1 MNSTLDVILV
11 NRCNQSDGLH
21 TVLPAKLCVRV
32 LVIMALAAAA
42 AGVVGVVSGAAAT
55 TWYVDDDGGA
65 GIDYMKIQDAVNAA
79 DDEDTIEVRSGT
91 YHENVD
97 LNKQLILIGVDTGE
111 GKPVVD
117 AERRGNP
124 IAVMVDGCTVVS
136 FNVTGS
142 DDEWVSAGIMIES
155 SNNTITNNL
164 INFNHGRGILLIAP
178 SKNNTITM
186 NEIYSNDAVGIC
198 LRDDCIDNCFIDNNV
213 RFNGDHG
220 IELEGD
226 CTNSTLINNNVSFNG
241 EIGIYIIEC
250 DNAIL
255 TNNTVSNNEGGIFL
269 NDGRNYILRNNTIN
283 NNTCNFDV
291 EYGDV
296 QDIDISNTIGG
307 KPIYYLVNQ
316 ANVVIDSSWNAGYVG
331 VVNSNNI
338 TVKDLTLTN
347 NGQGVLFD
355 DVQNSR
361 IENMIVENNTW
372 GIYLMDSSSITLRN
386 TTANLNEKYGI
397 YIDDEYDNSIDTSNT
412 VNGKPVYYFYDIHD
426 QTINNLNTAHLTIAE
441 SSNIIIK
448 DNNISGG
455 DGIVLS
461 DVEDSNIIN
470 NLVSGNFYG
479 IHVDKS
485 NNNIFTNNSANLNK
499 NVGIDIDGDSSNNI
513 IANNHANENGLHGIK
528 IHGDSNN
535 NTITNNYA
543 NANYGKCGIRISA
556 DNNTVSNNHAAF
568 NTLSGI
574 HVAHNSKYNRIVNNN
589 ASFNGHGICV
599 WYSST
604 NNTIINNTL
613 SNNEWDGVFVYKSDN
628 NTIYHNNFINNTD
641 RDNGVNNAWDNGLVD
656 GGNHWSDHYCTGN
669 PSDGSQ
675 PYTIGG
681 GAGAIDRYP
690 FENVNGWLTAP
701 QTGDLNNDNQITPA
715 DAAIALAI
723 AATGAHDDTAD
734 VSGDGYVTSL
744 DALMILQAAAGSVT
758 L

>member
-1 MNSTLDVILV
+1 MEKGEMSHYKLLTLVCFTI
-11 NRCNQSDGLH
+11 
-21 TVLPAKLCVRV
+21 TVLV
-32 LVIMALAAAA
+32 LVGTASAK
-42 AGVVGVVSGAAAT
+42 
-55 TWYVDDDGGA
+55 TWYVDDDDGPE
-65 GIDYMKIQDAVNAA
+65 IDFTKIQLAVDAAS
-79 DDEDTIEVRSGT
+79 DGDIIEVRSGT
-91 YHENVD
+91 YDENVD
-97 LNKQLILIGVDTGE
+97 LNKQLILMGVDTGE

-117 AERRGNP
+117 AERDGSP
-124 IAVMVDGCTVVS
+124 IAVMVDGCTVDG
-136 FNVTGS
+136 FNAIGS
-142 DDEWVSAGIMIES
+142 DDEDDGAGIRLES
-155 SNNTITNNL
+155 SNNMIANNL
-164 INFNHGRGILLIAP
+164 INSNHGRGIFLLGP
-178 SKNNTITM
+178 SNNNTIST
-186 NEIYSNDAVGIC
+186 NDINHNDGVGIC
-198 LRDDCIDNCFIDNNV
+198 LLDDCVDNRLIDNNV
-213 RFNGDHG
+213 CFNGDHG

-226 CTNSTLINNNVSFNG
+226 CTNSTLLNNNASFNG

-250 DNAIL
+250 DNATL

-296 QDIDISNTIGG
+296 QDIDTSNTIGG

-331 VVNSNNI
+331 VVDSNNI

-372 GIYLMDSSSITLRN
+372 GIYLMDSSGITLRN
-386 TTANLNEKYGI
+386 NNANSNEKYGI

-461 DVEDSNIIN
+461 DVDDSNIIN

-485 NNNIFTNNSANLNK
+485 NNNIFTSNYANLNK
-499 NVGIDIDGDSSNNI
+499 NVGIDIDGDSTNNI

-528 IHGDSNN
+528 IDGDSNN

-574 HVAHNSKYNRIVNNN
+574 HVANSKYNRIANNN

-604 NNTIINNTL
+604 NNIIINNTL
-613 SNNEWDGVFVYKSDN
+613 SNNEWGGSSLHKSDSN
-628 NTIYHNNFINNTD
+628 EFIGNTIFNNSGGGLGGGGSYNSFINND
-641 RDNGVNNAWDNGLVD
+641 IH
-656 GGNHWSDHYCTGN
+656 GGYGSCISLSGRFWSSYRCLW
-669 PSDGSQ
+669 
-675 PYTIGG
+675 
-681 GAGAIDRYP
+681 YP
-690 FENVNGWLTAP
+690 CVRE
-701 QTGDLNNDNQITPA
+701 
-715 DAAIALAI
+715 
-723 AATGAHDDTAD
+723 
-734 VSGDGYVTSL
+734 
-744 DALMILQAAAGSVT
+744 
-758 L
+758 